1 MKTNRNAEDS
11 VLSANKTRLDNL
23 DRAIKEANERRRRLV
38 EKSKLFTYDTL
49 AELYGLEGQ
58 ELIDAITAEH
68 MLISRLTAAGMTY
81 EQISE
86 LTDGTDTQQ
95 TLFSDSK

>member
-1 MKTNRNAEDS
+1 MRTNRNAEDS
-11 VLSANKTRLDNL
+11 VLSANKNRLDNL

-68 MLISRLTAAGMTY
+68 QLIGKLTAAGMTY